1 MAARRLENH
10 AWRAFF
16 DGVSKALVGETAVIE
31 IASLALGD
39 QVEAAGVPLVAIG
52 YDPKE
57 DTIEV
62 FLRGHDHRIEG
73 PQEVYVDTI
82 PDGLMAF
89 QITDRNGFRHI
100 IQLRDPLMLPA
111 PSAAG

>member
-1 MAARRLENH
+1 MAARRLEKR

-31 IASLALGD
+31 TASLALGD
-39 QVEAAGVPLVAIG
+39 QVEAAGVPLLSIG
-52 YDPKE
+52 YDPKK

-62 FLRGHDHRIEG
+62 FLRDLDHRIDG
-73 PQEVYVDTI
+73 PQEIYIDTI

-100 IQLRDPLMLPA
+100 IQLRDPLMLRA
-111 PSAAG
+111 PSKAG